1 MHVVVYGAGAIGG
14 VLGARLH
21 QAGHEV
27 TLVARGEHYDAIAG
41 GGLVLE
47 APEGRVTLDI
57 PVVSSPRDIDW
68 SGDPAVL
75 LCVKGQHT
83 QQVLDGL
90 VGAAPGSTP
99 VVCVQNGI
107 ENERLV
113 LRWFA
118 NTYGMCVM
126 CATTH
131 LRPGHVVAHYG
142 PVTGLLDVGRF
153 PDGQDDVS
161 REVAAALRS
170 ATFGSLSLPDVMR
183 WKRQKLLMNL
193 GNAVQALCG
202 AGVGQEIIAA
212 ARREGEAC
220 LRVAGLEF
228 ATMAENDERR
238 RALFPTYDAIG
249 SVEQLRNFG
258 GGSTWQSLARGSDSA
273 EVGFLN
279 GEIVLLGRLH
289 GVPTPVNEMLQR
301 RVIEAV
307 RAGAPPGALGVEELL
322 RSAGG

>member
-1 MHVVVYGAGAIGG
+1 
-14 VLGARLH
+14 
-21 QAGHEV
+21 
-27 TLVARGEHYDAIAG
+27 
-41 GGLVLE
+41 
-47 APEGRVTLDI
+47 
-57 PVVSSPRDIDW
+57 
-68 SGDPAVL
+68 
-75 LCVKGQHT
+75 
-83 QQVLDGL
+83 
-90 VGAAPGSTP
+90 
-99 VVCVQNGI
+99 
-107 ENERLV
+107 
-113 LRWFA
+113 
-118 NTYGMCVM
+118 
-126 CATTH
+126 
-131 LRPGHVVAHYG
+131 
-142 PVTGLLDVGRF
+142 
-153 PDGQDDVS
+153 
-161 REVAAALRS
+161 
-170 ATFGSLSLPDVMR
+170 MR

-238 RALFPTYDAIG
+238 RALFPTDDAIG

-307 RAGAPPGALGVEELL
+307 RAGAHPGALGVEDLL